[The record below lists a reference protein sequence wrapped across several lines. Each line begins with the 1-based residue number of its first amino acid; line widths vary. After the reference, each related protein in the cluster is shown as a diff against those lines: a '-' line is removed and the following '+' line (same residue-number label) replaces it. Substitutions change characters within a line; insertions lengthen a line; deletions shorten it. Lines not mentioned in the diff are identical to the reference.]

1 MNRKTMEKDKEYTD
15 TLEEC
20 RIFFLEKCGEMSL
33 AHYRV
38 LTRAFK
44 TAYELGI
51 KHGKSD
57 KAGNDV
63 DNG

>member
-33 AHYRV
+33 AHYRA

-57 KAGNDV
+57 KAGNDGE
-63 DNG
+63 NG